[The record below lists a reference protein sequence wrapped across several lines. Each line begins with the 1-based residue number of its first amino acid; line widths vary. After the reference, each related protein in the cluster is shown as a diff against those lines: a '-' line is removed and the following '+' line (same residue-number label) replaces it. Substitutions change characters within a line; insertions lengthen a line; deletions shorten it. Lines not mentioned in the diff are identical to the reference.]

1 MALAAVS
8 YAGIPASALP
18 AVTGDSGRPG
28 FRWKQDVCAH
38 CWGVLEGG
46 PEFTKPEHRQVG
58 CPLHT
63 GGLVWARGEI
73 APRLAPRCGGPRAET
88 WTAQVG
94 ARPLPERLHPRPAL
108 GDGRDVPEPR
118 LPVGG
123 GGKRLWTG
131 TQICRPARLW
141 PWGTATVSLRPP
153 GGSGPPSPESPH

>member
-63 GGLVWARGEI
+63 GGLVWARGES
-73 APRLAPRCGGPRAET
+73 APKAGPSVWRA
-88 WTAQVG
+88 Q
-94 ARPLPERLHPRPAL
+94 
-108 GDGRDVPEPR
+108 GRD
-118 LPVGG
+118 LD
-123 GGKRLWTG
+123 
-131 TQICRPARLW
+131 
-141 PWGTATVSLRPP
+141 
-153 GGSGPPSPESPH
+153 GSGRGQASSRKAPPPPSSG